1 MAKAPTSYAGNLARA
16 VGQGVTFGFGDEI
29 EAGIRSL
36 GSDRSYDEEV
46 ADIRKS
52 ISEFRDTNPVA
63 AYGSEI
69 AGSIPTGIG
78 LAGVALRGGIKGALK
93 IGALE
98 GSIYGAGE
106 GEGVTD
112 TASSAAI
119 GAGLGGALGKAG
131 EKALEGIAPL
141 VGKFMKK
148 TRGSGTEVKG
158 SGNIEME
165 ASPSDLGPLPSEELS
180 DLTTPELLTSW
191 TIEPGKVNRAE
202 VAARVKGDPEA
213 TARSN
218 QALDD
223 LGYGDSVPMYRVIKL
238 TDDGEIV
245 PEELISAT
253 LDPSKVPTNIN
264 FLMQGKFSATTP
276 TDYRVVRYDVPR
288 DRVAGYLPA
297 LSGDIT
303 QKVNKAVKQKGFGQE
318 KIEGLSTVTNPAKHA
333 KSLLNMQD
341 EIIADVSGLE
351 PRVLADGG
359 KPLNMLSLERML
371 PNAIASGEIKTI
383 EDFATA
389 PGFGNYSVLSPR
401 DFRSNPE
408 AFEAAERAA
417 RQKAIDEYSEFFG
430 IKQPVSPS
438 SSDGTTFFRE
448 ESLAEKI
455 SEAKNPKSR
464 ETITYMSPDEFLTLA
479 EKGESPEKL
488 AGVRELV
495 DNDTKFSSLPSLRFT
510 HDGKG
515 MAKVEGHE
523 GRHRMMVLKDA
534 GVERVPVRFES
545 SELGEG
551 RGIRWGSQDPDSFD
565 FVPPQERPTRITN
578 QDGDAVLPMFDSD
591 IYPVLN
597 EAPTTVA
604 PKKEVLE
611 GEIVGTK
618 SKNYMK
624 LEKEMG
630 EARTPELRSVRELN
644 MEIQGVDDAFN
655 TGNASIN
662 IDKSFDFVSGGDP
675 VRSTSD
681 EFVDSVKD
689 SYEFA
694 REEGFSRG
702 EALISAVRERV
713 DDYNKIYP
721 DALDLNSVLD
731 DVSRNVNDDFGFD
744 QALGRF
750 REGQT
755 NRKALEAELSTK
767 QNKARFA
774 ELEAQQQQF
783 RQSLGITDDTPP
795 EEAQRIIMDFANK
808 QQAGISGV
816 GIPDPT
822 PPKPNLRL
830 VKKAKGGPVD
840 MRSGIGDLFKVYS

>member
-1 MAKAPTSYAGNLARA
+1 METLGRVMAGT
-16 VGQGVTFGFGDEI
+16 
-29 EAGIRSL
+29 
-36 GSDRSYDEEV
+36 
-46 ADIRKS
+46 
-52 ISEFRDTNPVA
+52 
-63 AYGSEI
+63 
-69 AGSIPTGIG
+69 
-78 LAGVALRGGIKGALK
+78 
-93 IGALE
+93 
-98 GSIYGAGE
+98 
-106 GEGVTD
+106 
-112 TASSAAI
+112 
-119 GAGLGGALGKAG
+119 AGLGGEAAVALAPGIGRLFAKAT
-131 EKALEGIAPL
+131 
-141 VGKFMKK
+141 K

-165 ASPSDLGPLPSEELS
+165 ASPSDLGPP
-180 DLTTPELLTSW
+180 P
-191 TIEPGKVNRAE
+191 
-202 VAARVKGDPEA
+202 
-213 TARSN
+213 
-218 QALDD
+218 
-223 LGYGDSVPMYRVIKL
+223 
-238 TDDGEIV
+238 
-245 PEELISAT
+245 
-253 LDPSKVPTNIN
+253 
-264 FLMQGKFSATTP
+264 
-276 TDYRVVRYDVPR
+276 
-288 DRVAGYLPA
+288 
-297 LSGDIT
+297 
-303 QKVNKAVKQKGFGQE
+303 
-318 KIEGLSTVTNPAKHA
+318 
-333 KSLLNMQD
+333 
-341 EIIADVSGLE
+341 
-351 PRVLADGG
+351 
-359 KPLNMLSLERML
+359 
-371 PNAIASGEIKTI
+371 
-383 EDFATA
+383 
-389 PGFGNYSVLSPR
+389 
-401 DFRSNPE
+401 
-408 AFEAAERAA
+408 
-417 RQKAIDEYSEFFG
+417 
-430 IKQPVSPS
+430 
-438 SSDGTTFFRE
+438 SDGTTFFRE

-455 SEAKNPKSR
+455 SEARNPKSR

-618 SKNYMK
+618 SKKYTK

-662 IDKSFDFVSGGDP
+662 IDKSFEFVSGGDEA
-675 VRSTSD
+675 RYTSD
-681 EFVDSVKD
+681 DFIDSVKD

-755 NRKALEAELSTK
+755 NRKALEAELTTK
-767 QNKARFA
+767 KNKARFA
-774 ELEAQQQQF
+774 ELEAEKQQF

-795 EEAQRIIMDFANK
+795 EEAQRIIMDYANK
-808 QQAGISGV
+808 QQAGISGI

-830 VKKAKGGPVD
+830 VKKAAGGKVD

>member
-1 MAKAPTSYAGNLARA
+1 MAAKLYKDLTPTEQKARDTELKDMARGAKFAPMDLLGAPVDLITMGMRGVGIPVPEKPFLGSEYLIDKYADLGEAIGINYDRPTGSTSETAGR
-16 VGQGVTFGFGDEI
+16 I
-29 EAGIRSL
+29 IAGI
-36 GSDRSYDEEV
+36 
-46 ADIRKS
+46 
-52 ISEFRDTNPVA
+52 
-63 AYGSEI
+63 
-69 AGSIPTGIG
+69 
-78 LAGVALRGGIKGALK
+78 
-93 IGALE
+93 
-98 GSIYGAGE
+98 
-106 GEGVTD
+106 
-112 TASSAAI
+112 
-119 GAGLGGALGKAG
+119 AGLGGEAALLASNISRV
-131 EKALEGIAPL
+131 A
-141 VGKFMKK
+141 
-148 TRGSGTEVKG
+148 RGSGAEIKG
-158 SGNIEME
+158 SKGAELE

-318 KIEGLSTVTNPAKHA
+318 KIEGLATVTNPAKHA

-351 PRVLADGG
+351 PRVLSDGG
-359 KPLNMLSLERML
+359 KPLNMLSLERMV
-371 PNAIASGEIKTI
+371 PNAIASGEIKTV

-389 PGFGNYSVLSPR
+389 PGFGNYSVLSPL
-401 DFRSNPE
+401 DFKGNPE

-417 RQKAIDEYSEFFG
+417 RQKAIDEYSDFFG
-430 IKQPVSPS
+430 
-438 SSDGTTFFRE
+438 
-448 ESLAEKI
+448 LEK
-455 SEAKNPKSR
+455 
-464 ETITYMSPDEFLTLA
+464 
-479 EKGESPEKL
+479 
-488 AGVRELV
+488 
-495 DNDTKFSSLPSLRFT
+495 
-510 HDGKG
+510 
-515 MAKVEGHE
+515 
-523 GRHRMMVLKDA
+523 
-534 GVERVPVRFES
+534 
-545 SELGEG
+545 
-551 RGIRWGSQDPDSFD
+551 
-565 FVPPQERPTRITN
+565 
-578 QDGDAVLPMFDSD
+578 
-591 IYPVLN
+591 
-597 EAPTTVA
+597 AP

-618 SKNYMK
+618 SNKYTK

-630 EARTPELRSVRELN
+630 EARTPELRSARELN

-662 IDKSFDFVSGGDP
+662 IDKSFEFVSGGDE
-675 VRSTSD
+675 VRYTSD
-681 EFVDSVKD
+681 DFIDSVKD

-731 DVSRNVNDDFGFD
+731 DVSRNVNEDFGFD
-744 QALGRF
+744 QALSRF

-755 NRKALEAELSTK
+755 NRKALEAELTTK
-767 QNKARFA
+767 KNKARFA
-774 ELEAQQQQF
+774 ELEAEQQQF

-795 EEAQRIIMDFANK
+795 EEAQRIITDFANK
-808 QQAGISGV
+808 QQAGISGI

-830 VKKAKGGPVD
+830 VKKAAGGKVD